1 MASDTFPYNITT
13 TVGWRVM
20 KCGDYPQTARD
31 RPAWPAHRGNPFA
44 KKDHVM
50 RPNLKCLSAAA
61 IAATF
66 CVSASAQT
74 AQDAVRPPAILPLSG
89 EPAPRLIA
97 YPALAEPLARGV
109 VIVQFRTE
117 NFRVMPVFGKPA
129 VDISPRIGHLHVTV
143 DDVRGTWA
151 HTSEDPIIV
160 VGLTPGPHKLR
171 LELADPSHK
180 ILATEVVAVT
190 VPDLRVSKPHEH

>member
-1 MASDTFPYNITT
+1 MHPI
-13 TVGWRVM
+13 
-20 KCGDYPQTARD
+20 
-31 RPAWPAHRGNPFA
+31 
-44 KKDHVM
+44 
-50 RPNLKCLSAAA
+50 LKYLSAAA
-61 IAATF
+61 MAAAF

-74 AQDAVRPPAILPLSG
+74 AEDPVHPPAILPLSG
-89 EPAPRLIA
+89 EPSPRLIPYA
-97 YPALAEPLARGV
+97 PLAEPLARGV

-117 NFRVMPVFGKPA
+117 NFRVMPVFGKTA

-143 DDVRGTWA
+143 DDAHGTWA

-190 VPDLRVSKPHEH
+190 VPDLKASSSHQH

>member
-1 MASDTFPYNITT
+1 MPPI
-13 TVGWRVM
+13 
-20 KCGDYPQTARD
+20 
-31 RPAWPAHRGNPFA
+31 
-44 KKDHVM
+44 
-50 RPNLKCLSAAA
+50 LKYLAAA
-61 IAATF
+61 AVVAAF
-66 CVSASAQT
+66 CASASAQV
-74 AQDAVRPPAILPLSG
+74 AQDAVRPPAILPLNS
-89 EPAPRLIA
+89 EPAPKLIPYA
-97 YPALAEPLARGV
+97 ALPEPLARGV

-143 DDVRGTWA
+143 DDAHGTWA

-190 VPDLRVSKPHEH
+190 VPDLKASGPATSSASPSASHQH

>member
-1 MASDTFPYNITT
+1 
-13 TVGWRVM
+13 
-20 KCGDYPQTARD
+20 
-31 RPAWPAHRGNPFA
+31 
-44 KKDHVM
+44 M
-50 RPNLKCLSAAA
+50 RSNLKYLSTAV

-66 CVSASAQT
+66 CIGASAQT

-89 EPAPRLIA
+89 EPAPKLIA